1 MKKELN
7 MRKNIVK
14 SKVLILVTTIMFLLV
29 TPQFAQ
35 INETNIELGKIITFN
50 SKVLNEERGIFIYLP
65 VGYEES
71 EEKYPV
77 IYILDGRGNFAFSA
91 TTVNFL
97 SRNQR
102 MPRSIVVGIPNTD
115 RTRDFTPVGVEN
127 RPTSGGA
134 DKFLKFLDTELIP
147 YIDKNY
153 RTQPYK
159 TLYGHSLCGMF
170 AIYTLFEKPE
180 MFDSFIA
187 VSPYLMYADQY
198 VVNRVESILSKKT
211 VFKKKLFITLGNEP
225 EYKASLGRMEQLLS
239 EKTEFLSW
247 ELSKRESEDHM
258 SVPLKS
264 LYDGLEF
271 IYTDWRLP
279 DEKIEDGFEEI
290 KNHYSNLSDTYGY
303 EVKPNEVTINAIGY
317 QHLGKEEYESAI
329 EIFEHNVVLYPKS
342 ANVYDSLGE
351 AMEKAGKSDEAI
363 ENYKTAVKIGTIKN
377 NRNLIV
383 FKQNL
388 ERVESIK

>member
-1 MKKELN
+1 
-7 MRKNIVK
+7 MRKNIFN
-14 SKVLILVTTIMFLLV
+14 SPVLIFVTILLFLLIK
-29 TPQFAQ
+29 TQFAQ
-35 INETNIELGKIITFN
+35 INETNIELGKIITLN
-50 SKVLNEERGIFIYLP
+50 SEILNEERGIFVYLP

-115 RTRDFTPVGVEN
+115 RRRDFTPVSEV
-127 RPTSGGA
+127 RSPTSGGA
-134 DKFLKFLDTELIP
+134 DKFLEFMEDELFP
-147 YIDKNY
+147 YIDENY
-153 RTQPYK
+153 RTHSYK

-198 VVNRVESILSKKT
+198 VINKVESKLSNRT
-211 VFKKKLFITLGNEP
+211 VFKKQLFITLGNEP

-239 EKTEFLSW
+239 EKTELLTW
-247 ELSKRESEDHM
+247 EISKRESEDHM

-264 LYDGLEF
+264 FYDGLEF
-271 IYTDWRLP
+271 IYSNWRLTN
-279 DEKIEDGFEEI
+279 ETLEMGLEVVK
-290 KNHYSNLSDTYGY
+290 KHYVNLSDKYGY
-303 EVKPNEVTINAIGY
+303 SVNPTEGAINVIGY
-317 QHLGKEEYESAI
+317 QQLGKNEYGSAI
-329 EIFEHNVVLYPKS
+329 EVFEYNVELYPKS

-351 AMEKAGKSDEAI
+351 AMEKGGRTNEAI
-363 ENYKTAVKIGTIKN
+363 ENYKAAVEIGTKN
-377 NRNLIV
+377 NDRNLLV
-383 FKQNL
+383 YKENL
-388 ERVESIK
+388 ERVESNK